1 MSFFSYDFQMQ
12 IELLISENI
21 NQSQSFLYFNLW
33 MRVLTGIKEQLL
45 LHILSE
51 ASWTTSPLHVRLIV
65 PLYLVEFC

>member
-12 IELLISENI
+12 IELLISEHI

-51 ASWTTSPLHVRLIV
+51 AS
-65 PLYLVEFC
+65 